1 MSRIAAKPTMKF
13 PEIHK
18 AILDSMG
25 EGIYVIDRNLI
36 ILYAN
41 PASIEL
47 TGYPAEEA
55 VGKPCYQIFCEQSI
69 RCEDICP
76 PKLAMREKMP
86 ILHKEA
92 ETRTK
97 DGEIKLTQISFSPF
111 YENGD
116 GTCNGAVIVINDI
129 TELRK
134 AEEKIK
140 QQNVFLNTVIDAIP
154 NPFYVIDPNNY
165 RVIMAN
171 KAACPGGVPEGTTCH
186 ALTHHSTLPC
196 SSDDHPCPVNQ
207 VILTGGPVTI
217 EHIHCD
223 NSGKCKDVEV
233 HAFPVFNS
241 DNKIVQIIEYS
252 VDISDRKIAEKR
264 LQELAYY
271 DQLTG
276 IPNRTLLYDCINR
289 AMMTA
294 TREDGKL
301 AVLYLDLDRF
311 KSVNDQFGHE
321 AGNNLLKEAGQRI
334 LACLRAS
341 DTVGRIGGDE
351 FGVLLPRIVT
361 KRGPIAIAER
371 IIAALSQPFQCT
383 AGECRIG
390 ASIGISLYPAD
401 GDTVDILLEKAD
413 AAMYLAKDE
422 GTTSYRFWE

>member
-1 MSRIAAKPTMKF
+1 MKF
-13 PEIHK
+13 PDIHK

-25 EGIYVIDRNLI
+25 EGIYVVDRDLI

-41 PASIEL
+41 PASVEL
-47 TGYPAEEA
+47 TGYTAEES
-55 VGKPCYQIFCEQSI
+55 VGKPCYHIFCEQSI

-97 DGEIKLTQISFSPF
+97 EGQIKLTQISFSPF

-116 GTCNGAVIVINDI
+116 GKCNGAVIVINDI

-154 NPFYVIDPNNY
+154 NPFYVINPNNY

-186 ALTHHSTLPC
+186 VLTHHSTLPC

-207 VILTGGPVTI
+207 VMLTGGPVTI
-217 EHIHCD
+217 EHVHCD

-233 HAFPVFNS
+233 HAFPVFNC
-241 DNKIVQIIEYS
+241 DNKILQIIEYTI
-252 VDISDRKIAEKR
+252 DISDRKLAEKR

-276 IPNRTLLYDCINR
+276 IPNRTLLYDRINC

-294 TREDGKL
+294 TRENGKL
-301 AVLYLDLDRF
+301 ALLYLDLDRF

-321 AGNNLLKEAGQRI
+321 VGNILLREAGQRI
-334 LACLRAS
+334 LACLRES

-351 FGVLLPRIVT
+351 FAVLLPRIVS
-361 KRGPIAIAER
+361 KRGPIAMAER
-371 IIAALSQPFQCT
+371 IITALSQPFQC
-383 AGECRIG
+383 ASAECRIG

-401 GDTVDILLEKAD
+401 GDTVDVLLEKAD

-422 GTTSYRFWE
+422 GATSYRFWE